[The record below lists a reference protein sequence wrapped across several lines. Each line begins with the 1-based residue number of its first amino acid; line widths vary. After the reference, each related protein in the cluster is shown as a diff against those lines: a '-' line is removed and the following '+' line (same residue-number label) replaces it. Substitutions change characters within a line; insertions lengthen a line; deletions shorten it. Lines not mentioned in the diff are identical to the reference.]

1 MFNTLT
7 SSIAEPEI
15 REKTRKIARLVEI
28 SAILNSTL
36 KPDVLLGNILQSA
49 AELLECSVISI
60 LLYDQRVD
68 ELRFVATTSVN
79 IDQLEQI
86 PVPLDNSLAGTIY
99 TENRH
104 LVINNTKDDP
114 RHYNE
119 VGEEVGLQVD
129 SLLGVPMR
137 IMDRVTGVIEALNKK
152 EGEFTDFDVS
162 LLLVIASQAAISI
175 HNANLIQALQKAN
188 IELSQADKL
197 KRDLMAVASHELRTP
212 LGNILGYATL
222 LHEDA
227 IDENKPLAESILK
240 ASSKLRAVL
249 DDIANMNL
257 LYTGEADLD
266 LTSTTLQQVI
276 DFALE
281 EVKQTVAREDHR
293 VKCLLPEDP
302 ILLEIDL
309 PKMSV
314 VFVNLLL
321 NAIRFTPPDG
331 EITLSVEDHEDEVVI
346 SIVDTGKGIES
357 ENLEKIFD
365 VFFQEEDHMT
375 RRYGG
380 LGLGLSIARGL
391 VNLHGGKIW
400 AESEGRNKGSVF
412 WVVLPKAENE
422 HPGKH

>member
-1 MFNTLT
+1 MFNALT
-7 SSIAEPEI
+7 ASITDNET
-15 REKTRKIARLVEI
+15 REKTQKIARLVEI

-36 KPDVLLGNILQSA
+36 KPEILLQNILQSA
-49 AELLECSVISI
+49 AELLDCSIISI
-60 LLYDQRVD
+60 LLYDERVD
-68 ELRFVATTSVN
+68 ELRFAATTSVN

-99 TENRH
+99 CENRH

-114 RHYNE
+114 RHYDE
-119 VGEEVGLQVD
+119 VGDEVGLQVD

-188 IELSQADKL
+188 VELSQADKL
-197 KRDLMAVASHELRTP
+197 KRDLMAIASHELRTP

-227 IDENKPLAESILK
+227 LDENKPLAESILK

-266 LTSTTLQQVI
+266 LTNTNLQQVLAYAK
-276 DFALE
+276 D
-281 EVKQTVAREDHR
+281 EVNQILVHDDNR
-293 VKCLLPEDP
+293 VKYDLPDYLIP
-302 ILLEIDL
+302 LRIDL
-309 PKMSV
+309 PKLSV

-321 NAIRFTPPDG
+321 NAIRFTPDDG
-331 EITLSVEDHEDEVVI
+331 KIKLHVEDRKNEVVI
-346 SIVDTGKGIES
+346 SIQDTGKGIAE
-357 ENLEKIFD
+357 ENLEKIFE

-380 LGLGLSIARGL
+380 LGLGLSIARGI
-391 VNLHGGKIW
+391 VNLHGGRIW
-400 AESEGRNKGSVF
+400 AESDGLGKGATF
-412 WVVLPKAENE
+412 WMVLPKPQE
-422 HPGKH
+422 

>member
-1 MFNTLT
+1 MFNNLT
-7 SSIAEPEI
+7 SLIAEPEI
-15 REKTRKIARLVEI
+15 REKTRKISRLVEI

-36 KPDVLLGNILQSA
+36 KPDILLQNILQSA

-60 LLYDQRVD
+60 LLYDERVK
-68 ELRFVATTSVN
+68 ELRFAATTSVN

-114 RHYNE
+114 RHYDE

-188 IELSQADKL
+188 LELSQADKL

-227 IDENKPLAESILK
+227 IEENKPLAESILK

-266 LTSTTLQQVI
+266 LNPTSLQQVL
-276 DFALE
+276 FYARE
-281 EVKQTVAREDHR
+281 EVNQMVSEEDRR
-293 VKCLLPEDP
+293 VIYQLPEEP
-302 ILLEIDL
+302 VRLNIDL

-331 EITLSVEDHEDEVVI
+331 EITVTVEDCNDDELMI
-346 SIVDTGKGIES
+346 SVVDTGKGIAK
-357 ENLEKIFD
+357 ENLEKIFE
-365 VFFQEEDHMT
+365 VFYQEEDHMT

-391 VNLHGGKIW
+391 VGLHGGRIW
-400 AESEGRNKGSVF
+400 AESAGLGQGATFR
-412 WVVLPKAENE
+412 VVLPKPAE
-422 HPGKH
+422 